1 MRSSLHSAATDSM
14 EELRK
19 HPLIRAASSYIIGL
33 VVLFFMMVI
42 VVLGTLYQTKFGIH
56 RSQELFFDSWFF
68 IYPGTFRGVH
78 APIPLPGMALLCLI
92 LFCNILIATIFR
104 IRFRKK
110 IIGVYIAHAG
120 ILVLLG
126 GGFITTFMSV
136 EGMMKIKEGK
146 SVNFSTRYYEKEIVV
161 KRWNAEKRT
170 DAVTSIGPI
179 VKLRK
184 GTAVSTAQ
192 TGLPFDILIEEV
204 FVDAVVDSDEDGG
217 FARANAINHGFTT
230 GLKIVPEPP
239 RGEDHMLVSA
249 IVSVPDSGGGEPK
262 RFILSDLLVRDVII
276 PHEGVD
282 YRLQLRNRRDYYSF
296 SIFLRDFQREEYVGT
311 RMNKSY
317 ASEVTFME
325 PDRDLEM
332 NTRIYMN
339 HPLRYGTFTFF
350 QASFEENDTVTGLA
364 VVKNIGM
371 PFPYIATVIISIGLL
386 VQFLTGLTVYQ
397 KKRAVREAAA

>member
-1 MRSSLHSAATDSM
+1 M

-19 HPLIRAASSYIIGL
+19 HPLIKAASSYVVGL
-33 VVLFFMMVI
+33 VVLFFMMVV
-42 VVLGTLYQTKFGIH
+42 VVLGTLYQTKFGIY
-56 RSQELFFDSWFF
+56 RSQQMFFDSWVFT
-68 IYPGTFRGVH
+68 YPGTFRGVR

-92 LFCNILIATIFR
+92 LFINLLTATIFR
-104 IRFRKK
+104 IRYRKK
-110 IIGVYIAHAG
+110 IIGVYIAHVG

-126 GGFITTFMSV
+126 GGFITTFMSI
-136 EGMMKIKEGK
+136 EGMMKIKEGTA
-146 SVNFSTRYYEKEIVV
+146 VNFSTRYYEKEIVV
-161 KRWNAEKRT
+161 KRWDAGERT
-170 DAVTSIGPI
+170 DTVTSIGPI
-179 VKLRK
+179 AGLNE
-184 GTAVSTAQ
+184 GTRVTGAA
-192 TGLPFDILIEEV
+192 TGLPFDMVVEEV
-204 FVDAVVDSDEDGG
+204 FVDAVVDSDPDGA
-217 FARANAINHGFTT
+217 FAQANAINHGFTT

-262 RFILSDLLVRDVII
+262 RFILSDLLMRDVII
-276 PHEGVD
+276 RHEGVD

-296 SIFLRDFQREEYVGT
+296 SIYLKDFQREEYVGT

-317 ASEVTFME
+317 ASEVAFME
-325 PDRDLEM
+325 PKKDLEM

-371 PFPYIATVIISIGLL
+371 PFPYIATIIISIGLL
-386 VQFLTGLTVYQ
+386 VQFLTGLSAYQ
-397 KKRAVREAAA
+397 KKRAVREAAAA